1 MAYTKSDLGP
11 KMVNGV
17 EVTRTDAEADALVAY
32 WNANAKTELAVELEM
47 LRKKRNG
54 ILSRT
59 DWMANSDVTM
69 TDAWKTY
76 RQALRDITKH
86 SNWPYL
92 KMPAPDGSG
101 ENDWPVQPS

>member
-32 WNANAKTELAVELEM
+32 WNANEKTELAVELEM

-69 TDAWKTY
+69 SDAWKKY
-76 RQALRDITKH
+76 RQDLRDITTQTPSDDEL
-86 SNWPYL
+86 SNITFPT
-92 KMPAPDGSG
+92 K
-101 ENDWPVQPS
+101 PS